1 VDNCLIIGL
10 QIERKKRGMA
20 EGVRSMLFVL
30 KIVFLQLLHDEQL
43 LTFALRERM
52 GKRAHDKIHK
62 RGNNKN
68 NSSK

>member
-1 VDNCLIIGL
+1 
-10 QIERKKRGMA
+10 MA